1 MTGFYKFISSLAALA
16 VVPLFTAYALIT
28 GKKRRGL
35 AHHFGV
41 IPQIPKNDS
50 QKTVWLHA
58 LSLGEV
64 NAAAPVLKRLRK
76 EAPELQL
83 VVSVTTDSGYD
94 GAQKHLK
101 FVDQIIF
108 HPIDCWPF
116 LTLAVAGIRP
126 NLFILTDTGFWP
138 GLILMLKEKG
148 VPQIVF
154 NGRVSERSYQK
165 YRKVRVLVR
174 HLMQAFAVICMQNDR
189 GKTSM
194 QKLGARAGQMRV
206 IGDTKY
212 DMLKPVL
219 DPERTR
225 IREEMKIPASH
236 PVWVAGSTHAGEE
249 SIILEAFKK
258 LKTRH
263 PQLTLVLAPRRLERI
278 PKLMRLLE
286 HQQLKFV
293 LRSEVSPSAS
303 HSDSIVLLDTLG
315 ELAQVYAIADVTF
328 VGRSLI
334 APGGGHSLIEPASHG
349 KLVLHGPYIE
359 NFTETAD
366 QLHRHGVAAVVHN
379 AHDLEQRINALLGDS
394 IKMAQIEQ
402 KASALIETQK
412 GASRQMVEIILH
424 QLNTS
429 A

>member
-16 VVPLFTAYALIT
+16 IVPLFAAYALIT

-41 IPQIPKNDS
+41 IPQIAKTDS

-101 FVDQIIF
+101 FVDQIVF

-138 GLILMLKEKG
+138 GLILMLKERG

-165 YRKVRVLVR
+165 YRKFRFVVR
-174 HLMQAFAVICMQNDR
+174 HLIKEFSVICMQNDH
-189 GKTSM
+189 GKKSM
-194 QKLGARAGQMRV
+194 QKLGARAEQVRV

-219 DPERTR
+219 DPERTQL
-225 IREEMKIPASH
+225 REAMKIPASH
-236 PVWVAGSTHAGEE
+236 PVWVAGSTHAEE
-249 SIILEAFKK
+249 EPIILEAFKK

-263 PQLTLVLAPRRLERI
+263 PQLTLILAPRRLERI
-278 PKLMRLLE
+278 PQLIRLLE
-286 HQQLKFV
+286 NQQLDFV
-293 LRSEVSPSAS
+293 LRSQVTPTAS

-349 KLVLHGPYIE
+349 KLVLHGPHIE
-359 NFTETAD
+359 NFQEVAD
-366 QLHRHGVAAVVHN
+366 LLNGEGVAQVVHN
-379 AHDLEQRINALLGDS
+379 AQELEQKIDVLLGDE
-394 IKMAQIEQ
+394 ILKVQIAQ
-402 KASALIETQK
+402 KAIALIETQK
-412 GASRQMVEIILH
+412 GASRQIVEIILNE
-424 QLNTS
+424 LNTS